1 MRRVGA
7 LTLGLASAIGLLSP
21 SSGQAAWVT
30 MGRRLVL
37 VCSLAAAVLG
47 LAPLYA
53 QAATFRVTRYDD
65 GPAASCT
72 SKNCTLRDA
81 VTSADAVHGH
91 NTILL
96 PPGVYAL
103 ELTNGKDAAALDIL
117 GNTVTIKGVGGQAI
131 IDAGGSRTESNALY
145 VFSGGHAI
153 LQDVSVRDAIGP
165 PDADNVDRGGAIRV
179 DNGGSLVMSDGSVT
193 SSSVPDVGS
202 LGGGIYNNGTVTLTR
217 VRIENNTTGEGYGA
231 GVYTDVNGV
240 TTITDSEITENHAS
254 FGGGLDGT
262 GTFKVRDTLIRD
274 NTADDGG
281 GARLEGCNPD
291 TFSYDT
297 FSGNGAGTH
306 GGALE
311 VEGPS
316 VFLFHDTVA
325 DNVAGQAGGGLA
337 TAQSTCPSG
346 AFLRDTI
353 MAGNATGTGTGQDC
367 ADYTQFF
374 GQLTTGDNI
383 SYGHN
388 IIGDESDCG
397 INQTTGDKFGVNGN
411 PFDPRLAP
419 LENNGGPTFTMAL
432 LPGSPAIGAAD
443 PRFCGKTDQR
453 GFAIADDG
461 DHGCDIG
468 AYEFFFPPHSVTA
481 PKISGSRTL
490 NSSLTCSTGE
500 WSGATLSFAFQWLRD
515 RKPIL
520 GATSAHHT
528 VTSADQG
535 HSLRCRVTATN
546 VAGRASA
553 TSPAFKIPK

>member
-1 MRRVGA
+1 VKTMR
-7 LTLGLASAIGLLSP
+7 
-21 SSGQAAWVT
+21 
-30 MGRRLVL
+30 RRLV
-37 VCSLAAAVLG
+37 VMCSLAAAVLA

-53 QAATFRVTRYDD
+53 QAAIFRVTRYDD

-72 SKNCTLRDA
+72 SQNCTLRDA
-81 VTSADAVHGH
+81 VTSADAVHGD

-96 PPGVYAL
+96 APGVYAL
-103 ELTNGKDAAALDIL
+103 QLTNAKDAAALDIL

-131 IDAGGSRTESNALY
+131 IDAGGSATDSNAFY
-145 VFSGGHAI
+145 IFSGGHAI

-165 PDADNVDRGGAIRV
+165 PDADNIDRGGAIRV
-179 DNGGSLVMSDGSVT
+179 DNGGSLAMSDGSIT

-202 LGGGIYNNGTVTLTR
+202 LGGGIYNDGSVTLTR
-217 VRIENNTTGEGYGA
+217 VRIANNATGEGFGA

-262 GTFKVRDTLIRD
+262 GLFNVHDSLIRD

-281 GARLEGCNPD
+281 GARLEGCDPD
-291 TFSYDT
+291 TFTYDT

-325 DNVAGQAGGGLA
+325 DNVAGEAGGGLA

-346 AFLRDTI
+346 AFFRDTI
-353 MAGNATGTGTGQDC
+353 MAGNATSTGIGQDC

-383 SYGHN
+383 SDGHN

-411 PFDPRLAP
+411 PFDPKLAP

-443 PRFCGKTDQR
+443 PRFCGRTDQR
-453 GFAIADDG
+453 GFVIADDG

-468 AYEFFFPPHSVTA
+468 AYEFFFPPHSVKA
-481 PKISGSRTL
+481 PKISGSHAL
-490 NSSLTCSTGE
+490 HSVLTCSTGG
-500 WSGATLSFAFQWLRD
+500 WSGATPSYVFQWLRN
-515 RKPIL
+515 RKPIP
-520 GATSAHHT
+520 GATRAHHT

-535 HSLRCRVTATN
+535 HPLRCRVTATN

-553 TSPAFKIPK
+553 TSPAFTIPK